1 MKNVSDN
8 QLNHA
13 IEILARLVSFESLPG
28 QPTHGIIGYI
38 ESYLAEHNVKC
49 HLSWDESGDRANLFA
64 TIGPEIDGG
73 VVLNGHTDVVPV
85 EGQPWATDPFTLTRN
100 GERLY
105 GRGSVDMKGYL
116 ACALASVPHWKAS
129 TLQKPIH
136 IAFTFDEE
144 IGGFGMPVLLETF
157 ANNPYPDSKFEPPY
171 TTFNIGTI
179 EGGMVRNAT
188 AGWCNFDWELR
199 QMPGVDGKKII
210 AEVEAFAEE
219 KLLPDMRSVYPKSE
233 INIITEAPVPP
244 LDDSNADVAA
254 ELISRVTGV
263 NSRGVVS
270 FGSDAGYFSD
280 AGYST
285 VLYGP
290 GSISRAH
297 KPDEYIET
305 SELVE
310 GLDFMQKLS
319 KYLAD

>member
-1 MKNVSDN
+1 V
-8 QLNHA
+8 
-13 IEILARLVSFESLPG
+13 F
-28 QPTHGIIGYI
+28 
-38 ESYLAEHNVKC
+38 
-49 HLSWDESGDRANLFA
+49 
-64 TIGPEIDGG
+64 
-73 VVLNGHTDVVPV
+73 
-85 EGQPWATDPFTLTRN
+85 TRN

-116 ACALASVPHWKAS
+116 ACVLASVPHWK
-129 TLQKPIH
+129 TTILQKPIH

-144 IGGFGMPVLLETF
+144 IGGFGMPVLLESMAQMSFRPSTVIVGEPTECQLVTGHKGGYEMRTEIIGHAVHSCDPTAGVNAISIATKLISKIEEIGQTF

-171 TTFNIGTI
+171 STFNIGTI

-210 AEVEAFAEE
+210 AEIEVFAEE
-219 KLLPDMRSVYPKSE
+219 ELLPGMRAVFAESE

-254 ELISRVTGV
+254 ELVSRLTGV

-297 KPDEYIET
+297 KPDEYIKT
-305 SELVE
+305 SELLK
-310 GLDFMQKLS
+310 GLEFMQKLS
-319 KYLAD
+319 VYLSD